1 MPTGPCWT
9 SGMVA
14 GAVAV
19 DEDAEEE
26 DVAVRGIVRII
37 DVVVGPPSGFTV
49 ITSTIVCPN

>member
-1 MPTGPCWT
+1 
-9 SGMVA
+9 MVA

>member
-19 DEDAEEE
+19 VEDDDE